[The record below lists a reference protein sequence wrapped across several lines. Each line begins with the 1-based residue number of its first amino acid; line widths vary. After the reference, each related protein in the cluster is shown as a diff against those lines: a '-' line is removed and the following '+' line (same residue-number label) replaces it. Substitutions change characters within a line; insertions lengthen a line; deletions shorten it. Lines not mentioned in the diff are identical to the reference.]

1 MASGAEVVVGRA
13 WRAEVVGGRACGAE
27 VVDTPHKCGER
38 VAY

>member
-1 MASGAEVVVGRA
+1 MASGAEVVV
-13 WRAEVVGGRACGAE
+13 GRACGAE